1 MFKKNDKINVT
12 NGNLS
17 YNGIVVNEYPLV
29 VLPLN
34 DYAPFVKIN
43 YDYQYIKL
51 IDKYKNFKINHNC
64 ILNIRSLYKIINVK
78 PFINEL
84 NIFLSKFDPYYKYVK
99 YENEFNIVITNI
111 NGYKCYDV
119 ICIETNQKLVI
130 PEFLIIKY
138 GIFIEDEYSFKHRT
152 SIYTK
157 NDIIKFSLN
166 DLFDSVGIIKDIE
179 YFNEFNNEYYYSI
192 ITTSSPYIC
201 ISINELSILQ
211 KITKNTKYIKKS
223 CHKFTEN
230 ENISIKINDNFIVS
244 YLNETCNNFGKGK
257 IDFINELN
265 SYRINYNDIIR
276 LNLKHHSD
284 YDKFYYD
291 INFCNGLLLPEKTLI
306 IFK

>member
-99 YENEFNIVITNI
+99 Y
-111 NGYKCYDV
+111 
-119 ICIETNQKLVI
+119 
-130 PEFLIIKY
+130 
-138 GIFIEDEYSFKHRT
+138 
-152 SIYTK
+152 
-157 NDIIKFSLN
+157 N
-166 DLFDSVGIIKDIE
+166 DLNVK
-179 YFNEFNNEYYYSI
+179 NNVRIYNY
-192 ITTSSPYIC
+192 
-201 ISINELSILQ
+201 
-211 KITKNTKYIKKS
+211 KNT
-223 CHKFTEN
+223 T
-230 ENISIKINDNFIVS
+230 D
-244 YLNETCNNFGKGK
+244 
-257 IDFINELN
+257 D
-265 SYRINYNDIIR
+265 
-276 LNLKHHSD
+276 
-284 YDKFYYD
+284 
-291 INFCNGLLLPEKTLI
+291 LLY
-306 IFK
+306 